1 MDGLLLHLVVDVSN
15 DFGEVG
21 WTVQWV
27 RLESAFVGID
37 YSLYAIDLWTT
48 QITIQGEAV
57 GSFTIN
63 ETAIAV
69 DINLL
74 VAIVVL
80 QDLAYASDG
89 LYVLVAFWIKV
100 MKRARPAGV
109 PIGASEVHCNR

>member
-1 MDGLLLHLVVDVSN
+1 MGGFAL
-15 DFGEVG
+15 
-21 WTVQWV
+21 
-27 RLESAFVGID
+27 
-37 YSLYAIDLWTT
+37 
-48 QITIQGEAV
+48 
-57 GSFTIN
+57 N

-74 VAIVVL
+74 VTIVVL

-100 MKRARPAGV
+100 MKRARSAGV